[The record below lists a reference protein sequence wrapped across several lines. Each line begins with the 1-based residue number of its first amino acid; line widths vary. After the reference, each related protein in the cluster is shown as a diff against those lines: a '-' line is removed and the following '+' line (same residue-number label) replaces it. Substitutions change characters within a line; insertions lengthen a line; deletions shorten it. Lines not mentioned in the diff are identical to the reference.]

1 MEANEAR
8 NFLAQSTA
16 LGGSRWL
23 VSYRNV
29 ILQHLDA
36 EAIERLRLRS
46 VILELKQ
53 ALEAP
58 GGRIDNIFFIEE
70 GIGSM
75 TTTFEDGSQVE
86 AGMFGWESA
95 VGAPALMGIRKSRNH
110 IAVQVPGYAWAAPK
124 EAAER
129 EFRRLSCFH
138 DLVLR
143 YMQSQILQATQSC
156 GCNARHNVQ
165 QRLSRWLL
173 LCRDR
178 TSGDVLQ
185 LTQEF
190 LAAMLGVERPAVT
203 VVAGKLQES
212 GLIEY
217 SRGRV
222 RITDRPGLE
231 GVACECYQVSRRE
244 LQAFREYA
252 DERSGLYQST
262 NGGQRAG

>member
-1 MEANEAR
+1 M
-8 NFLAQSTA
+8 TA
-16 LGGSRWL
+16 AG
-23 VSYRNV
+23 YRNV

-36 EAIERLRLRS
+36 DALERLRLRP
-46 VILELKQ
+46 IQLELRQ
-53 ALEAP
+53 MLEAP
-58 GGRIDNIFFIEE
+58 GGRIENMVFIEE

-86 AGMFGWESA
+86 AGMFGFESA
-95 VGAPALMGIRKSRNH
+95 IGASALMGIRRSRNH
-110 IAVQVPGYAWAAPK
+110 IAVQVPGHGWTSPK

-129 EFRRLSCFH
+129 EFRRLDCFH

-173 LCRDR
+173 LAHDR
-178 TSGDVLQ
+178 TDEDVLQ
-185 LTQEF
+185 LTQDF
-190 LAAMLGVERPAVT
+190 LAAMMGVERPAVT
-203 VVAGKLQES
+203 LVAGKLQQK

-222 RITDRPGLE
+222 RIVDASGLE
-231 GVACECYQVSRRE
+231 SVACECYQVAKRE

-252 DERSGLYQST
+252 DERAGLYHAR
-262 NGGQRAG
+262 NGAQRAG

>member
-1 MEANEAR
+1 MA
-8 NFLAQSTA
+8 
-16 LGGSRWL
+16 
-23 VSYRNV
+23 YRNL

-36 EAIERLRLRS
+36 EAIEGLRLRS
-46 VILELKQ
+46 TPLELRQ
-53 ALEAP
+53 TLEAP

-86 AGMFGWESA
+86 AGMFGWDSA
-95 VGAPALMGIRKSRNH
+95 IGAPALMGIRRSRNH
-110 IAVQVPGYAWAAPK
+110 IAVQIPGHAWAAPK

-129 EFRRLSCFH
+129 EFRRLNCFH

-178 TSGDVLQ
+178 TDGDVLQ

-203 VVAGKLQES
+203 VVAGKLQEA

-217 SRGRV
+217 NRGRV

-231 GVACECYQVSRRE
+231 AVACECYPVSKRE

-252 DERSGLYQST
+252 EERTGVYPSK
-262 NGGQRAG
+262 NGGRRTG

>member
-1 MEANEAR
+1 M
-8 NFLAQSTA
+8 
-16 LGGSRWL
+16 GGGK
-23 VSYRNV
+23 VGGVVYRNV
-29 ILQHLDA
+29 ILQHLDMG
-36 EAIERLRLRS
+36 EIERLRLRP
-46 VILELKQ
+46 VTLEMKQILES
-53 ALEAP
+53 P
-58 GGRIDNIFFIEE
+58 GSRVDSIFFIEQ

-86 AGMFGWESA
+86 AGMFGCESA
-95 VGAPALMGIRKSRNH
+95 IGAPVLMGIRESRNH
-110 IAVQVPGYAWAAPK
+110 IAVQVPGYAWAASK
-124 EAAER
+124 EEAEQ

-143 YMQSQILQATQSC
+143 YMQAQILQATQSC

-178 TSGDVLQ
+178 TSEDVLQ

-203 VVAGKLQES
+203 VVAGKLQER

-222 RITDRPGLE
+222 RITDPRGLE
-231 GVACECYQVSRRE
+231 AVACECYPVSRRE
-244 LQAFREYA
+244 LQAFRDYA
-252 DERSGLYQST
+252 RERSGHYQSS
-262 NGGQRAG
+262 NGGSRTDNSRY

>member
-1 MEANEAR
+1 M
-8 NFLAQSTA
+8 
-16 LGGSRWL
+16 G
-23 VSYRNV
+23 YRNV

-36 EAIERLRLRS
+36 DAIERLRLRP
-46 VILELKQ
+46 VTLEMRQILES
-53 ALEAP
+53 P
-58 GGRIDNIFFIEE
+58 GGRVDNIFFIEQ

-86 AGMFGWESA
+86 AGMFGCESA
-95 VGAPALMGIRKSRNH
+95 IGAPALMGIRTSRNH
-110 IAVQVPGYAWAAPK
+110 IAVQIAGHAWAAPK
-124 EAAER
+124 DEAER
-129 EFRRLSCFH
+129 EFRRVGCFH

-143 YMQSQILQATQSC
+143 YMQTQILQATQSC

-178 TSGDVLQ
+178 TDEDVLQ

-203 VVAGKLQES
+203 VVAGKLQER
-212 GLIEY
+212 GMIEY

-222 RITDRPGLE
+222 RITDPRGLE
-231 GVACECYQVSRRE
+231 AVACECYPASRRE
-244 LQAFREYA
+244 LEAFREYA
-252 DERSGLYQST
+252 EERSGIYQAK
-262 NGGQRAG
+262 NGSARVGNSRH

>member
-1 MEANEAR
+1 
-8 NFLAQSTA
+8 
-16 LGGSRWL
+16 
-23 VSYRNV
+23 
-29 ILQHLDA
+29 
-36 EAIERLRLRS
+36 
-46 VILELKQ
+46 
-53 ALEAP
+53 
-58 GGRIDNIFFIEE
+58 
-70 GIGSM
+70 M

-95 VGAPALMGIRKSRNH
+95 IGAAGLMGIRASRNH
-110 IAVQVPGYAWAAPK
+110 IIVQVPGYAWVAPRD
-124 EAAER
+124 AAEL
-129 EFRRLSCFH
+129 EFRRDDCFH
-138 DLVLR
+138 DMVLR

-178 TSGDVLQ
+178 TSADVLQ
-185 LTQEF
+185 LTQDF

-203 VVAGKLQES
+203 VVAGKLQDQ
-212 GLIEY
+212 GLIQY

-231 GVACECYQVSRRE
+231 AVACECYQVARRE

-252 DERSGLYQST
+252 EE
-262 NGGQRAG
+262 RAGFSQRRNGNRRTA

>member
-1 MEANEAR
+1 MP
-8 NFLAQSTA
+8 
-16 LGGSRWL
+16 
-23 VSYRNV
+23 YCNV

-36 EAIERLRLRS
+36 DTLERLRLRS
-46 VILELKQ
+46 VPLESRQ
-53 ALEAP
+53 SLETP

-86 AGMFGWESA
+86 AGMFGWDSA
-95 VGAPALMGIRKSRNH
+95 IGASALMGIRSSRNH
-110 IAVQVPGYAWAAPK
+110 IIVQVPGHAWAAPK
-124 EAAER
+124 EAAEQ
-129 EFRRLSCFH
+129 EFRRLDCFH

-178 TSGDVLQ
+178 TSADVLQ

-203 VVAGKLQES
+203 VVAGKLQER

-231 GVACECYQVSRRE
+231 SV
-244 LQAFREYA
+244 
-252 DERSGLYQST
+252 
-262 NGGQRAG
+262 

>member
-1 MEANEAR
+1 M
-8 NFLAQSTA
+8 A
-16 LGGSRWL
+16 LGE
-23 VSYRNV
+23 YRNL
-29 ILQHLDA
+29 ILQHLDR
-36 EAIERLRLRS
+36 ETIERLRLRS
-46 VILELKQ
+46 VALELRQ
-53 ALEAP
+53 TLEAP
-58 GGRIDNIFFIEE
+58 GGRIDSLFFIEE

-86 AGMFGWESA
+86 AGMFGFESA
-95 VGAPALMGIRKSRNH
+95 IGASALMGIRASRNH
-110 IAVQVPGYAWAAPK
+110 IAVQVPGHAWMAPK
-124 EAAER
+124 DAAEE
-129 EFRRLSCFH
+129 EFRKVGSFH
-138 DLVLR
+138 DMVLR

-178 TSGDVLQ
+178 TSADVLQ
-185 LTQEF
+185 LTQDF

-203 VVAGKLQES
+203 VVAGKLQDR

-217 SRGRV
+217 NRGRV

-231 GVACECYQVSRRE
+231 AVACECYAVSRRE

-252 DERSGLYQST
+252 DERSGVYSSR
-262 NGGQRAG
+262 NGSQRKA

>member
-1 MEANEAR
+1 MASAGFHNI
-8 NFLAQSTA
+8 
-16 LGGSRWL
+16 
-23 VSYRNV
+23 
-29 ILQHLDA
+29 ILQHLGAD
-36 EAIERLRLRS
+36 AIERLRLRT
-46 VILELKQ
+46 VTLELKQ
-53 ALEAP
+53 TLEAP
-58 GGRIDNIFFIEE
+58 GGRIDNLFFIEE

-86 AGMFGWESA
+86 AGMFGWDSA
-95 VGAPALMGIRKSRNH
+95 VGAAALMGIRRSRNH

-124 EAAER
+124 DAAER
-129 EFRRLSCFH
+129 EFRRLDCFH

-173 LCRDR
+173 LARDR
-178 TSGDVLQ
+178 TSEDVLQ

-203 VVAGKLQES
+203 VVAGKLQDQ

-231 GVACECYQVSRRE
+231 AVACECYQVSRRE
-244 LQAFREYA
+244 LQAFREFA
-252 DERSGLYQST
+252 DERAGLYQSK
-262 NGGQRAG
+262 NGSQRTG

>member
-1 MEANEAR
+1 M
-8 NFLAQSTA
+8 NF
-16 LGGSRWL
+16 
-23 VSYRNV
+23 RNV

-36 EAIERLRLRS
+36 DAIERLRLRS
-46 VILELKQ
+46 VPLELAQ
-53 ALEAP
+53 TLEDP
-58 GGRIDNIFFIEE
+58 GSRIDNIFFLEE

-75 TTTFEDGSQVE
+75 TTMFEDGSQVE

-95 VGAPALMGIRKSRNH
+95 IGAPSLMGIRKSRNH
-110 IAVQVPGYAWAAPK
+110 IAVQVPGHAWVASK
-124 EAAER
+124 EVAEQ
-129 EFRRLSCFH
+129 EFRRLDCFH

-178 TSGDVLQ
+178 TSADVLQ
-185 LTQEF
+185 LTQDF

-203 VVAGKLQES
+203 VVAGKLQEL

-222 RITDRPGLE
+222 RITDRDGLE
-231 GVACECYQVSRRE
+231 ALACECYQVARSE

-252 DERSGLYQST
+252 DGRAELYHSKDRGLR
-262 NGGQRAG
+262 RA

>member
-1 MEANEAR
+1 M
-8 NFLAQSTA
+8 NFC
-16 LGGSRWL
+16 
-23 VSYRNV
+23 NV

-36 EAIERLRLRS
+36 DTIERLRLRS
-46 VILELKQ
+46 VPLEPAQ
-53 ALEAP
+53 TLEAP
-58 GGRIDNIFFIEE
+58 GALIDNIFFLEE

-95 VGAPALMGIRKSRNH
+95 IGAPSLMGIRKSRNH
-110 IAVQVPGYAWAAPK
+110 IAVQIPGHAWVASK
-124 EAAER
+124 EAAEQ
-129 EFRRLSCFH
+129 EFRRLNCFH

-178 TSGDVLQ
+178 TSADALQ
-185 LTQEF
+185 LTQDF

-203 VVAGKLQES
+203 VVAGKLQER

-222 RITDRPGLE
+222 RITDRAGLE
-231 GVACECYQVSRRE
+231 ALACECYPVARRE

-252 DERSGLYQST
+252 DERAEVYHSKDPGL
-262 NGGQRAG
+262 RRV

>member
-1 MEANEAR
+1 M
-8 NFLAQSTA
+8 
-16 LGGSRWL
+16 G
-23 VSYRNV
+23 YRNV

-36 EAIERLRLRS
+36 DAIERLRLRP
-46 VILELKQ
+46 VTLELKQ
-53 ALEAP
+53 VLESP
-58 GGRIDNIFFIEE
+58 GARIDNIVFIEQ

-86 AGMFGWESA
+86 AGMFGCDSA
-95 VGAPALMGIRKSRNH
+95 IGVAALMGIRKSRNH
-110 IAVQVPGYAWAAPK
+110 IAVQVPGHAWAAPK
-124 EAAER
+124 DEAEK
-129 EFRRLSCFH
+129 EFRRLNCFH
-138 DLVLR
+138 DMVLR
-143 YMQSQILQATQSC
+143 YMQTQVLQATQSC

-178 TSGDVLQ
+178 TSEDVLQ

-190 LAAMLGVERPAVT
+190 LAAMMGVERPAVT
-203 VVAGKLQES
+203 VVAGKLQER

-222 RITDRPGLE
+222 RITDPQGLE
-231 GVACECYQVSRRE
+231 AVACECYQVARRE

-252 DERSGLYQST
+252 AERSGLYQSA
-262 NGGQRAG
+262 NGSSRGGNSRH

>member
-1 MEANEAR
+1 
-8 NFLAQSTA
+8 
-16 LGGSRWL
+16 
-23 VSYRNV
+23 VDYCNV

-36 EAIERLRLRS
+36 QAIERLRLRS
-46 VILELKQ
+46 VPLEQKQ
-53 ALEAP
+53 ILEAP
-58 GGRIDNIFFIEE
+58 GGRVDNIFFIEQ

-95 VGAPALMGIRKSRNH
+95 IGAPALMGISRSRNH

-124 EAAER
+124 DPAEQ
-129 EFRRLSCFH
+129 EFSRLGCFH

-178 TSGDVLQ
+178 TSEDVLQ

-203 VVAGKLQES
+203 VVAGKLQER

-231 GVACECYQVSRRE
+231 AVACECYQVARRE
-244 LQAFREYA
+244 LRAFREYA
-252 DERSGLYQST
+252 DQRSGLYQSK
-262 NGGQRAG
+262 NGASRTDHSPY

>member
-1 MEANEAR
+1 V
-8 NFLAQSTA
+8 T
-16 LGGSRWL
+16 
-23 VSYRNV
+23 YRNL
-29 ILQHLDA
+29 ILQHLEKD
-36 EAIERLRLRS
+36 AIERLRLRP
-46 VILELKQ
+46 VTLELRQ
-53 ALEAP
+53 ILEAP
-58 GGRIDNIFFIEE
+58 GGRIDNLFFIEE

-75 TTTFEDGSQVE
+75 TATFEDGSQVE

-95 VGAPALMGIRKSRNH
+95 IGVAALMGIRRSRNH
-110 IAVQVPGYAWAAPK
+110 IAVQVPGHGWAAPK
-124 EAAER
+124 DAAEQ
-129 EFRRLSCFH
+129 EFRKVSCFH

-178 TSGDVLQ
+178 TDEDVLQ
-185 LTQEF
+185 LTQDF

-203 VVAGKLQES
+203 VVAGKLQER

-217 SRGRV
+217 NRGRV
-222 RITDRPGLE
+222 RIADRPGLE
-231 GVACECYQVSRRE
+231 AVACECYPVSRRE

-252 DERSGLYQST
+252 EERASLYRPE
-262 NGGQRAG
+262 NGRRRAG